1 MVNKFVS
8 ILKKIL
14 IPLIAIFLLPIP
26 IRSHDQ
32 PAHEICKNANDY
44 VGCLKANKTFTSME
58 KAAASGAIAAMKC
71 MKRRNLITQNEA
83 NQAIKEAFKE
93 LNIPIDAKDDPQVIK
108 VAKEISNLY
117 QVDCRTM
124 VDTNQIKMQKRLAE
138 EFF

>member
-1 MVNKFVS
+1 VVNKFVS

-32 PAHEICKNANDY
+32 PAHEICKNAKDY
-44 VGCLKANKTFTSME
+44 VGCLKANKTFTSLE
-58 KAAASGAIAAMKC
+58 KAGASGAISAMEC

-83 NQAIKEAFKE
+83 NLAIKKAFKE
-93 LNIPIDAKDDPQVIK
+93 LNIPIDAKDDPEVIK
-108 VAKEISNLY
+108 AAKEISYLY

-124 VDTNQIKMQKRLAE
+124 VDTNQIKMQKLLGE
-138 EFF
+138 L